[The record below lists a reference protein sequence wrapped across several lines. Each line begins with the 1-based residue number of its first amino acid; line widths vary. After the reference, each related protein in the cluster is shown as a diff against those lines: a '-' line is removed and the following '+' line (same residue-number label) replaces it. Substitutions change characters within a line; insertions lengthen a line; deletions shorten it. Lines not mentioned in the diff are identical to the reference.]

1 MHTEHDQHRLAPVHP
16 ATPAPGPRM
25 KPARITSAEVLVPA
39 PSMLWLLLLF
49 CVPTLIVFAITFKPA
64 DLYGGIG
71 PGWTLQTLRSLSN
84 PNYPTII
91 WRTIWISFVATAICL
106 ALSVPMAYHLA
117 RVTPRWRQLLLLLTI
132 VPFWTSFLIRIF
144 AWKALLHPEGL
155 FKQALVFLHL
165 VRPDA
170 SLLYNAEAVLLVSV
184 YTYLPFAILPIYA
197 AAEKFDF
204 GLIEAALDLGATRLQ
219 AFFKVFLP
227 GIQRGLL
234 NAFLMVFIPS
244 LGSYVIPDVVGGPNA
259 EMIGNKIAQRVFVD
273 RNLPHAS
280 GLAAFLTV
288 AVLLPMLIM
297 IIHQTRAEK
306 QPPTMREVA

>member
-1 MHTEHDQHRLAPVHP
+1 
-16 ATPAPGPRM
+16 M
-25 KPARITSAEVLVPA
+25 KPARTSSAELLVTA
-39 PSMLWLLLLF
+39 PSLLWLLLLF

-71 PGWTLQTLRSLSN
+71 PGWTLQTLESLSN
-84 PNYPTII
+84 PNYPAII
-91 WRTIWISFVATAICL
+91 WRTIWISFVATALSL
-106 ALSVPMAYHLA
+106 ALSVPMAYYIA
-117 RVTPRWRQLLLLLTI
+117 RATPRVRQTLLLLTI

-144 AWKALLHPEGL
+144 AWKALLHPEGYV
-155 FKQALVFLHL
+155 KQVLAFLHL
-165 VRPDA
+165 VPPDA

-204 GLIEAALDLGATRLQ
+204 GLIEAALDLGATRLK
-219 AFFKVFLP
+219 AFYKVFLP
-227 GIQRGLL
+227 GIRRGLL

-280 GLAAFLTV
+280 GLSAFLTL
-288 AVLLPMLIM
+288 AVLLPLI
-297 IIHQTRAEK
+297 IVIVYQARAEK
-306 QPPTMREVA
+306 QPPPTMQEVA